1 MSDACHNFIGRDMSD
16 FGKPT
21 FGEDGDSCGW
31 SLSKLRTYFDYCK
44 RIDPE
49 LGAAAKTIL
58 SAYYVHQR
66 YVLEDLHGNGN
77 Y

>member
-1 MSDACHNFIGRDMSD
+1 MGDIGKQQPASFAGESDRV
-16 FGKPT
+16 K
-21 FGEDGDSCGW
+21 EGW

-66 YVLEDLHGNGN
+66 YLHKV
-77 Y
+77 YTPFSL